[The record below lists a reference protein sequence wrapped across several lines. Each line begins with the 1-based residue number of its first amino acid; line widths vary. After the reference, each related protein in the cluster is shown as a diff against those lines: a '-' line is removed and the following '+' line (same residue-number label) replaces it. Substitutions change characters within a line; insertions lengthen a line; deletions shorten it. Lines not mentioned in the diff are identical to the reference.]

1 MGKNIKKILA
11 CVDLSQYS
19 LITLT
24 HALKFAQSTQACI
37 IVFSVINQKDFGVFE
52 TVNSSFPDYFP
63 PMLNVED
70 YIGDLKKERRES
82 LKQLIEENY
91 FDEKSRLSIKID
103 VGIPFVQILAAVE
116 KEKID
121 LIVMANKGRGN
132 LSRFLFGSTAEKVF
146 RHSPVP
152 VVSVRDQEK
161 FKRGD

>member
-1 MGKNIKKILA
+1 MGKNIKKNLA

-19 LITLT
+19 LITL

-52 TVNSSFPDYFP
+52 TVNSSFPDCFP

-70 YIGDLKKERRES
+70 YIGDLKEERRES
-82 LKQLIEENY
+82 LKQLI
-91 FDEKSRLSIKID
+91 
-103 VGIPFVQILAAVE
+103 

-146 RHSPVP
+146 RHSSVP
-152 VVSVRDQEK
+152 VVSVRDQKK

>member
-1 MGKNIKKILA
+1 MGEKKYKILA

-24 HALKFAQSTQACI
+24 YALKFAQSTQACI

-52 TVNSSFPDYFP
+52 MVNSSFPDCFP
-63 PMLNVED
+63 PMLNMED
-70 YIGDLKKERRES
+70 YIGDLKEERRES

-91 FDEKSRLSIKID
+91 FDETSRLSIKID
-103 VGIPFVQILAAVE
+103 VGIPFVQILMAVE

-161 FKRGD
+161 FKRRD